1 MNNPRIFFVNFQ
13 VLKEMLTV
21 KQNVLQLAKEA
32 RFNEVDHENGN
43 CLHCI
48 VKSLWL
54 RKSFNLMLIIS
65 QAKIKESL
73 ILDTKSSKEI
83 SDHADKILVDTSEF
97 NHDMRRL
104 HTLTGGQALKNYKW
118 SE

>member
-48 VKSLWL
+48 VKSL
-54 RKSFNLMLIIS
+54 
-65 QAKIKESL
+65 
-73 ILDTKSSKEI
+73 
-83 SDHADKILVDTSEF
+83 
-97 NHDMRRL
+97 
-104 HTLTGGQALKNYKW
+104 
-118 SE
+118 

>member
-1 MNNPRIFFVNFQ
+1 
-13 VLKEMLTV
+13 MLTV

-54 RKSFNLMLIIS
+54 RKSFNLMLIIG
-65 QAKIKESL
+65 QAKIKESQ

-83 SDHADKILVDTSEF
+83 SDHADKILVDTSWVSSWYEKTPHI
-97 NHDMRRL
+97 NRWPGAEKL
-104 HTLTGGQALKNYKW
+104 QVKW
-118 SE
+118 TVHPFLVS

>member
-1 MNNPRIFFVNFQ
+1 
-13 VLKEMLTV
+13 
-21 KQNVLQLAKEA
+21 
-32 RFNEVDHENGN
+32 
-43 CLHCI
+43 
-48 VKSLWL
+48 
-54 RKSFNLMLIIS
+54 MLIIS

-104 HTLTGGQALKNYKW
+104 HTLTGGQVLKNYK
-118 SE
+118 